1 MSHYGELMHL
11 SLSIACSELCGS
23 NELVRIDEI
32 DRIYLV
38 FHMYTTQANY
48 KNIFPWRRET
58 TSRNKSE
65 QLIARPTCTMLTADQ
80 GKFLDNGKHLASNLF
95 IEEV

>member
-1 MSHYGELMHL
+1 MSTKEDWPALFEELAPLLFVMCMMSNYGELMHL

-48 KNIFPWRRET
+48 KNIFP
-58 TSRNKSE
+58 
-65 QLIARPTCTMLTADQ
+65 
-80 GKFLDNGKHLASNLF
+80 
-95 IEEV
+95 